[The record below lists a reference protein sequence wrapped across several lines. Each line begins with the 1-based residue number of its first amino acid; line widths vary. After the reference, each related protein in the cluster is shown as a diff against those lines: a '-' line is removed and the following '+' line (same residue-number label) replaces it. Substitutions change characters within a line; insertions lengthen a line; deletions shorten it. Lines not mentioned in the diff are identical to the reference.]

1 MRSFLKGLAVTVA
14 VAALAALPAM
24 AVSQASSIFGVK
36 VQPFE
41 AVPLGASITAADTDV
56 ALIIKYNGTTADPS
70 IAVEADGNLTFL
82 VGDAAYT
89 GFECPVSGALG
100 GIIDVSDAACDTLGE
115 VVDIINADQS
125 DNSGFMAVIG
135 AGLRSYSSNDSFLA
149 DADDTDVSRP
159 QGEVVFW
166 DSSVLDDS
174 GIVLVTQGYTQA
186 QAGFD
191 AFGTGVIPERVRLPR
206 NPHAGSDSVLL
217 YADERITNAG
227 TIGDFEIH
235 CTVES
240 YLQSGGSEVDT
251 ILYRETGAA
260 TTALGQANEFL
271 NAGGLMC
278 RDGKL
283 WATILASG
291 ADSSAVAMLA
301 YGYRYVRNR

>member
-1 MRSFLKGLAVTVA
+1 MRNFLKKLAVSAA
-14 VAALAALPAM
+14 VVSLALLPALG
-24 AVSQASSIFGVK
+24 ASQASNVLGVK
-36 VQPFE
+36 WTVVNTE
-41 AVPLGASITAADTDV
+41 PLSASITAADTDV
-56 ALIIKYNGTTADPS
+56 ALVIKYNGTTTDPS
-70 IAVEADGNLTFL
+70 VAVEADGNLTFL

-100 GIIDVSDAACDTLGE
+100 GIIDVSNAACDTLGE

-125 DNSGFMAVIG
+125 DNSGFLAVIG

-159 QGEVVFW
+159 QGEVVLW

-174 GIVLVTQGYTQA
+174 GVVLVTQGLTQN
-186 QAGFD
+186 QYGLD
-191 AFGTGVIPERVRLPR
+191 VFGTAGNQETVRLPK
-206 NPHAGSDSVLL
+206 NPFDGTDSVLL

-235 CTVES
+235 CTVEK

-251 ILYRETGAA
+251 IIYRETGAA

-291 ADSSAVAMLA
+291 ADSSAVAMAA
-301 YGYRYVRNR
+301 YGYRFHRGN